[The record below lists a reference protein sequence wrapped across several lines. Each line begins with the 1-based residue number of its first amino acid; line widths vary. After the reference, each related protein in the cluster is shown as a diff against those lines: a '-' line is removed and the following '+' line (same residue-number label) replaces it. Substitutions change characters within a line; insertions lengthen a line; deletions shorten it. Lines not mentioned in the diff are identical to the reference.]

1 MKNILRHI
9 DFMSGTIT
17 HSNISVCL
25 ILIYRTKGTDIIGS
39 EIACGTE
46 HFYVIDSNGCLDKGS
61 PKIFSKREDAFALY
75 KDYASEFISWYNK
88 HHNIINDMKTNMNYD
103 DEELEFSISNSHN
116 GNCSTHFE
124 WSEAVLQKFFIS

>member
-1 MKNILRHI
+1 MNKLEEIKKHIMLINDILLKE
-9 DFMSGTIT
+9 DKKEEG
-17 HSNISVCL
+17 
-25 ILIYRTKGTDIIGS
+25 KS
-39 EIACGTE
+39 EVYLV
-46 HFYVIDSNGCLDKGS
+46 YVIDSNGCLDKGS

>member
-1 MKNILRHI
+1 MNKLEEIKKHIMLINDILLKE
-9 DFMSGTIT
+9 DKKEDS
-17 HSNISVCL
+17 
-25 ILIYRTKGTDIIGS
+25 KG
-39 EIACGTE
+39 EVYLV
-46 HFYVIDSNGCLDKGS
+46 YVIDSNGCLDKGS
-61 PKIFSKREDAFALY
+61 PKIFSKREDAYNLY

>member
-1 MKNILRHI
+1 MDKLGEIKKHVMLINDILLKEDKKEDSKNE
-9 DFMSGTIT
+9 
-17 HSNISVCL
+17 
-25 ILIYRTKGTDIIGS
+25 IYLV
-39 EIACGTE
+39 
-46 HFYVIDSNGCLDKGS
+46 YVIDSNGCLDKGS
-61 PKIFSKREDAFALY
+61 LKVFSKREDAYNLY

-124 WSEAVLQKFFIS
+124 WNEAVLQKFFIS